1 MDVTIPKVEAGGAI
15 AIGLIY
21 DRCSPEQQPLAG
33 CFLVD
38 EGLVVS
44 VASVLAPYKCNP
56 QALKIVLFNSP
67 TEFAVKAITLHQYFD
82 SPEAIRDWLGGSP
95 PPPKARVYDCCFLHI
110 DNEFQSLSP
119 AQIETVSEA
128 LRFPLDL
135 NNEGF
140 RGNFCDIDLPL
151 VLQTLSSAQRDGI
164 LYLCDDLMRPMA
176 QIFCL
181 KGKVVTAQYKNLWNE
196 MAIYQIVEKDI
207 ATKFAFHPST
217 NQGTWPHAML
227 NRSSDTLL
235 LEGYRRLDELQRIRS
250 GLTAGINTFARKT
263 EQCNESELADEAKP
277 FAQKLFHTLDEITP
291 TDDLWMVLGCD
302 DYTVYRTLFELSR
315 SGQIVSVGNHG
326 ADPGPIEEKEDLNGF
341 ILSENEL
348 DDTCPITSI
357 SIEPTSMRLI
367 TKVGE
372 IVADRGPSTTYLNHN
387 IHLPLAAAGSPI
399 FQNKEI
405 VGMHSRSMTGHL
417 GLEASQMITLDVILA
432 LKDDRTKIM
441 KTYETPKVPD
451 FVSEQYVTANGEIV
465 SPLRTLD
472 QATTPLTPAATA
484 NKSARKFLATIA
496 WFIGGYLLV
505 LAISNLAG
513 FINGINNQPSSQANT
528 STEVKEQPKKG
539 KVR

>member
-1 MDVTIPKVEAGGAI
+1 MEVTIPKVEAGGSI

-21 DRCSPEQQPLAG
+21 DRCAPEQQPLAG

-38 EGLVVS
+38 DGLVVS

-56 QALKIVLFNSP
+56 QALKIVLLNSP
-67 TEFAVKAITLHQYFD
+67 TEYAVKAITLHQYFD
-82 SPEAIRDWLGGSP
+82 SPEAIRAWLGGSP
-95 PPPKARVYDCCFLHI
+95 PPPKARVYDCCFLHM
-110 DNEFQSLSP
+110 DTEFQSLSP

-164 LYLCDDLMRPMA
+164 LYLCDDLMRPLA

-250 GLTAGINTFARKT
+250 GLTAGISTFARKT
-263 EQCNESELADEAKP
+263 EQCDDSDLADEAKP
-277 FAQKLFHTLDEITP
+277 FALKLFQTLDEITP

-315 SGQIVSVGNHG
+315 SGQIVSVGNHA
-326 ADPGPIEEKEDLNGF
+326 ADSDPTEATDDINEF

-348 DDTCPITSI
+348 DDKCSITSI
-357 SIEPTSMRLI
+357 SIEPASMRLI
-367 TKVGE
+367 KKVGE
-372 IVADRGPSTTYLNHN
+372 VVADRGSNTTYLNHN

-399 FQNKEI
+399 FQNNEI

-417 GLEASQMITLDVILA
+417 GLEASQMLTLDVILA

-451 FVSEQYVTANGEIV
+451 FVSEQYVTANGEIF

-505 LAISNLAG
+505 LAISNLAA
-513 FINGINNQPSSQANT
+513 FINGINNQTSNQANT
-528 STEVKEQPKKG
+528 PTEVNEQPKKG
-539 KVR
+539 K